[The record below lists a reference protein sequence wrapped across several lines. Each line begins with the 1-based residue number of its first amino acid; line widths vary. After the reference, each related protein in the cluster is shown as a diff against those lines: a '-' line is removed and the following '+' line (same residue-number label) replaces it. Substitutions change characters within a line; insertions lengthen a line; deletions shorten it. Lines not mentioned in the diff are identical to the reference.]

1 MQVESGICY
10 RLGEECCFT
19 KINPIGNRSACP
31 EVSVSSYCITVCLP
45 PSSNPP
51 SSWAVVISFSLL
63 SQHRIF
69 KKASKEASEH
79 SQCMACH
86 FLSVRLSGWMSPF
99 SCDGR
104 MARTVP
110 SLAPPL
116 LPQIVRCGAV
126 LLPQIVRCGAVLLPQ
141 LVAAMV
147 GASES
152 DESMPMYCLPSWQRG
167 WSRDPKPFIQH
178 RKQLRWLARIACG
191 LSMVILDPRQGLLG
205 NRGGLPYPPPPHSV
219 PGTSIPCWIK

>member
-1 MQVESGICY
+1 MIQG
-10 RLGEECCFT
+10 GETNPSNGCETQTKNELHCCLSTGELPEYIAGRERNMLQAGEDCCFT

-31 EVSVSSYCITVCLP
+31 EVSVSSHCITVCLP

-51 SSWAVVISFSLL
+51 SSWAVAISFSLL

-99 SCDGR
+99 SYERR

-110 SLAPPL
+110 SLAPP
-116 LPQIVRCGAV
+116 

-152 DESMPMYCLPSWQRG
+152 DESTACLVGDAVGPE
-167 WSRDPKPFIQH
+167 IQG
-178 RKQLRWLARIACG
+178 RSSNIGSNYDAR
-191 LSMVILDPRQGLLG
+191 LG
-205 NRGGLPYPPPPHSV
+205 
-219 PGTSIPCWIK
+219 